1 MYAFPATL
9 RTLFPIGLPSN
20 THTNTVEVPESF
32 YEATTDDYRVALQAI
47 KANRMRMEEE
57 TQMRTKEMKE
67 KDRLRRIPKY
77 RKVRTSPPPCDEP
90 LDFF

>member
-1 MYAFPATL
+1 M
-9 RTLFPIGLPSN
+9 
-20 THTNTVEVPESF
+20 PESF

-47 KANRMRMEEE
+47 KANRMRIEEE

-77 RKVRTSPPPCDEP
+77 RKVRTSPPCDVPPPPKPP
-90 LDFF
+90 LGWTSSDVFASGPRP